1 MFQQLHIFVEVSAN
15 NMLGLLRRIKY
26 TVGNKRVLKVAVDN
40 IYVFLSHLY
49 WIFVTSEQ
57 VPGQLVKR
65 NQGFV
70 ADDPLFEILLAC
82 LLS

>member
-1 MFQQLHIFVEVSAN
+1 
-15 NMLGLLRRIKY
+15 MLGLLRRIKY

-57 VPGQLVKR
+57 VLGQLVER

-70 ADDPLFEILLAC
+70 ADDPLFKILLAC